1 MRIHRGLLSGFW
13 KGLDRYTQDRVEPHQ
28 AVGMR
33 NLLFAP
39 VSAIIV
45 IPLHR
50 DLSQAQY
57 DKAITDKHIRSL
69 KHISA
74 LTDREELTEIEMSS
88 GVTKAT
94 NIVLNNP
101 SRAKNTGKLRR
112 IMIVDDEQDVTFLFK
127 IILESAYPDPN
138 FSFKV
143 DSFNDSLIALEN
155 YREGLYDLIIIDIV
169 MPKMDGFKLFKEL
182 RKKDKNVKVMFLTAG
197 EMYYE
202 EYRRLVYP
210 AVSIDEIIR
219 KPISNNEL
227 VRIIHGYFEI

>member
-1 MRIHRGLLSGFW
+1 
-13 KGLDRYTQDRVEPHQ
+13 
-28 AVGMR
+28 
-33 NLLFAP
+33 
-39 VSAIIV
+39 
-45 IPLHR
+45 
-50 DLSQAQY
+50 
-57 DKAITDKHIRSL
+57 L

-74 LTDREELTEIEMSS
+74 LTDREDLTETEMSS
-88 GVTKAT
+88 DVTKAT

-101 SRAKNTGKLRR
+101 GRAKNMGKLRR

-127 IILESAYPDPN
+127 IILESAYPDPT

-143 DSFNDSLIALEN
+143 DSFNDSLTALEN

-169 MPKMDGFKLFKEL
+169 MPKMDGFKLFKKL

-202 EYRRLVYP
+202 EYRKFVYP
-210 AVSIDEIIR
+210 EVSIDEIIR
-219 KPISNNEL
+219 KPISNDEL